1 MALIKL
7 NTRSIPDDSVT
18 PSKVSQNLGRRNIII
33 NGGMQVWQRAT
44 SATTVTNSSYG
55 TVDRFRF
62 WENTDGAYTAEQ
74 STDVPSGQGFSYST
88 KLQVTTAD
96 TSLTASQYAQFAQR
110 IEAQNLQQL
119 CYGTSEAKTV
129 TASFW
134 VKSSK
139 TGNYSFSLYK
149 PASGHTAYMY
159 YKSFT
164 INTAN
169 TWEKKTITV
178 SPTAGS
184 TSFITASGGGIDTS
198 TSNGMEVYISLA
210 MGSNYQGATDNSW
223 STNTSH
229 YMTSSDVNWLD
240 STSNNFYLTG
250 VQLEVGDTA
259 TEFEHRSFG
268 EELAACQRYFYN
280 PQYNL
285 GGSRTDYACNYS
297 VSSGNNGWITWI
309 VPFPVTMRANS
320 TFSHS
325 LTNAKTVGSAA
336 PGNGVDGWSFYVQ
349 NQGYTGISGNGDMST
364 LSGDGK
370 YQGVVGTYYVSPS
383 STSCSHI
390 LVGNG
395 CTFQFNA
402 EL

>member
-7 NTRSIPDDSVT
+7 KTRSIPDDAVT
-18 PSKVSQNLGRRNIII
+18 PAKVSQNLGRRNIII

-44 SATTVTNSSYG
+44 SATAVTNSSYG

-96 TSLTASQYAQFAQR
+96 TSIAAGQYAQFAQR

-129 TASFW
+129 TVSFW

-139 TGNYSFSLYK
+139 TGNYAFNMYK
-149 PASGHTAYMY
+149 PASGHTAYIY

-198 TSNGMEVYISLA
+198 TSNALEVYITLA
-210 MGSNYQGATDNSW
+210 MGSTYHGATDNSW

-229 YMTSSDVNWLD
+229 YTTSSNVNWLD

-259 TEFEHRSFG
+259 TDFEHRSYG
-268 EELAACQRYFYN
+268 EELLLCQRYCFV
-280 PQYNL
+280 L
-285 GGSRTDYACNYS
+285 GNSPSAAHRFATGLSN
-297 VSSGNNGWITWI
+297 
-309 VPFPVTMRANS
+309 NS
-320 TFSHS
+320 TTVYAMVHHPVIMRS
-325 LTNAKTVGSAA
+325 LTTLTVASMSNVGVSNAS
-336 PGNGVDGWSFYVQ
+336 
-349 NQGYTGISGNGDMST
+349 TGTALTG
-364 LSGDGK
+364 LVV
-370 YQGVVGTYYVSPS
+370 QGVVS
-383 STSCSHI
+383 STKATGLTATTAGGLTAARPYFIEGTGAHTPI
-390 LVGNG
+390 NLV
-395 CTFQFNA
+395 FNA